1 MLCSSLS
8 SFLSGWA
15 RRRRRRR
22 RRRKV
27 RLGNLGDWMG
37 KEEEE
42 EVFLLSLWCDPIRK
56 EGVGREGMDGMV

>member
-1 MLCSSLS
+1 
-8 SFLSGWA
+8 
-15 RRRRRRR
+15 
-22 RRRKV
+22 
-27 RLGNLGDWMG
+27 MG